1 MEGRIEDKVEMRNKE
16 GVGNGE
22 EVERKGR
29 KKWTGEIVRELKEG
43 RGGKIEEKVDIKRR
57 DIEGVKK
64 GRN

>member
-1 MEGRIEDKVEMRNKE
+1 M
-16 GVGNGE
+16 
-22 EVERKGR
+22 
-29 KKWTGEIVRELKEG
+29 RELKEG